1 MNIGSIGTSAYSFY
15 NSASRVNN
23 ANLEAA
29 SKVQESKE
37 PRESKVNEQQE
48 KPSAAIYQRED
59 YTGPSQTQ
67 VAPESSYQKQMLSD
81 PHFAMERMAGK
92 LMDKLP
98 QIFADMSKL
107 VTPASSENAD
117 AQAAVSASKKVIAE
131 NDPASYLERQAQN
144 AYVQDVA
151 LQDIKL

>member
-15 NSASRVNN
+15 NSASRINSAN
-23 ANLEAA
+23 AEAA
-29 SKVQESKE
+29 ARVQEAKD
-37 PRESKVNEQQE
+37 PRESKVSEQQE
-48 KPSAAIYQRED
+48 QKSAAIYQRED
-59 YTGPSQTQ
+59 YTGPAQTQ

-107 VTPASSENAD
+107 VSPASTGSAD
-117 AQAAVSASKKVIAE
+117 VQETAAKKIITE

-144 AYVQDVA
+144 AYVQEAA

>member
-15 NSASRVNN
+15 NSASRINN
-23 ANLEAA
+23 ANAEAA
-29 SKVQESKE
+29 ARVQEAKD
-37 PRESKVNEQQE
+37 PRESKVSEQQE
-48 KPSAAIYQRED
+48 QKSAAIYQRED
-59 YTGPSQTQ
+59 YTGPAQTQ

-107 VTPASSENAD
+107 VSPASTGSAD
-117 AQAAVSASKKVIAE
+117 VQETAAKKIITE

-144 AYVQDVA
+144 AYVQEAA